1 VKVALT
7 GASGM
12 LGHAVRKVFSDLC
25 LMPFSHAELDITNLD
40 EAVTKIRDAR
50 PDYVIHAAAFTN
62 VDACETEP
70 ETAYLVNGI
79 GARNIAIACEEIHC
93 PVIHI
98 SSDYVFDGTKTGPY
112 DEWDVPRPV
121 SQYGISKLMAEQFI
135 STLTN
140 RFYIVRTSWLYGSN
154 GKNFVD
160 TIIRLLAEQDTLR
173 VVNDQFGSPTLTDD
187 LARLLRELMGH
198 GYGIYHATNS
208 GVCTWYEFAVEIAER
223 RGIRKQI
230 IPVTSEEF
238 SRPAKRPANSALNDT
253 MLRLEG
259 ILPLRHWGDALD
271 DYLSRMS

>member
-1 VKVALT
+1 MKVALT
-7 GASGM
+7 GAGGM
-12 LGHAVRKVFSDLC
+12 LGHAVRKVFSDLD
-25 LMPFSHAELDITNLD
+25 LIPFSRAELDITSLD
-40 EAVTKIRDAR
+40 DAVTKIRDAR
-50 PDYVIHAAAFTN
+50 PDFLIHAAAFTN
-62 VDACETEP
+62 VDACETQP

-79 GARNIAIACEEIHC
+79 GTRNIAIACEEIHC

-98 SSDYVFDGTKTGPY
+98 SSDYVFDGTKTSPY
-112 DEWDVPRPV
+112 DEWDIPRPV
-121 SQYGISKLMAEQFI
+121 SRYGISKLMAEQFV
-135 STLTN
+135 SSLTN

-160 TIIRLLAEQDTLR
+160 TIIRLLAEKDALR

-187 LARLLRELMGH
+187 LARLLRELMGR

-223 RGIRKQI
+223 QGICKQI

-238 SRPAKRPANSALNDT
+238 DRPAKRPANSALNDT

-259 ILPLRHWGDALD
+259 IPPLRHWEDALD
-271 DYLSRMS
+271 DYLSRTS

>member
-1 VKVALT
+1 MKVALT
-7 GASGM
+7 GAGGM
-12 LGHAVRKVFSDLC
+12 LGHAVRKVFSDLD
-25 LMPFSHAELDITNLD
+25 LIPFSRAELDITSLD
-40 EAVTKIRDAR
+40 DAVTKTRDAR
-50 PDYVIHAAAFTN
+50 PDFLIHAAAFTN

-79 GARNIAIACEEIHC
+79 GTRNIAIACEEIHC

-98 SSDYVFDGTKTGPY
+98 SSDYVFDGTKTSPY
-112 DEWDVPRPV
+112 DEWDIPRPV
-121 SQYGISKLMAEQFI
+121 SRYGISKLMAEQFV
-135 STLTN
+135 SSLTN

-154 GKNFVD
+154 GKNFID

-198 GYGIYHATNS
+198 GFGIYHATSS

-223 RGIRKQI
+223 QGISKQI

-253 MLRLEG
+253 MLQLEG
-259 ILPLRHWGDALD
+259 IPPLRHWEDALD
-271 DYLSRMS
+271 DYLSRNS

>member
-1 VKVALT
+1 MKVALT
-7 GASGM
+7 GAGGM
-12 LGHAVRKVFSDLC
+12 LGHAVRKVFSDLD
-25 LMPFSHAELDITNLD
+25 LIPFSRAELDITSLD
-40 EAVTKIRDAR
+40 DAVTKIRDAR
-50 PDYVIHAAAFTN
+50 PDFLIHAAAFTN

-79 GARNIAIACEEIHC
+79 GTRNIAIACEEIHC

-98 SSDYVFDGTKTGPY
+98 SSDYVFDGTKTSPY
-112 DEWDVPRPV
+112 DEWDIPRPV
-121 SQYGISKLMAEQFI
+121 SRYGISKLMAEQFV
-135 STLTN
+135 SSLTN

-223 RGIRKQI
+223 RGISKQI
-230 IPVTSEEF
+230 IPVTSGEF

-259 ILPLRHWGDALD
+259 IPPLRHWEDALD
-271 DYLSRMS
+271 DYLSRNS

>member
-1 VKVALT
+1 MKVALT
-7 GASGM
+7 GAGGM
-12 LGHAVRKVFSDLC
+12 LGHAVRKVFSDLD
-25 LMPFSHAELDITNLD
+25 LIPFSRAELDITSLD
-40 EAVTKIRDAR
+40 DAVTKIRDAR
-50 PDYVIHAAAFTN
+50 PDFLIHAAAFTN
-62 VDACETEP
+62 VDACETQP

-79 GARNIAIACEEIHC
+79 GTRNIAIACEEIHC

-98 SSDYVFDGTKTGPY
+98 SSDYVFDGTKTSPY
-112 DEWDVPRPV
+112 DEWDIPRPV
-121 SQYGISKLMAEQFI
+121 SRYGISKLMAEQFV
-135 STLTN
+135 SSLTN

-160 TIIRLLAEQDTLR
+160 TIIRLLAEKDALR

-187 LARLLRELMGH
+187 LANTLKALIGH

-223 RGIRKQI
+223 QGIRKQI

-238 SRPAKRPANSALNDT
+238 DRPARRPANSALNDT

-259 ILPLRHWGDALD
+259 IAPLRHWEDALD
-271 DYLSRMS
+271 DYLARTS

>member
-1 VKVALT
+1 MKVALT
-7 GASGM
+7 GAGGM
-12 LGHAVRKVFSDLC
+12 LGHAVRKVFSDLD
-25 LMPFSHAELDITNLD
+25 LIPFSRAELDITSLD
-40 EAVTKIRDAR
+40 DAVTKIRDAR
-50 PDYVIHAAAFTN
+50 PDFLIHAAAFTN
-62 VDACETEP
+62 VDACETQP

-79 GARNIAIACEEIHC
+79 GTRNIAIACEEIHC

-98 SSDYVFDGTKTGPY
+98 SSDYVFDGTKTSPY
-112 DEWDVPRPV
+112 DEWDMPRPV
-121 SQYGISKLMAEQFI
+121 SRYGISKLMAEQFV
-135 STLTN
+135 SSLTN

-160 TIIRLLAEQDTLR
+160 TIIRLLAEKDALR

-187 LARLLRELMGH
+187 LARLLRELMGR

-223 RGIRKQI
+223 QGIRKQI

-238 SRPAKRPANSALNDT
+238 DRPARRPANSALNDT

-259 ILPLRHWGDALD
+259 IPPLRHWEDALD
-271 DYLSRMS
+271 DYLSRTS